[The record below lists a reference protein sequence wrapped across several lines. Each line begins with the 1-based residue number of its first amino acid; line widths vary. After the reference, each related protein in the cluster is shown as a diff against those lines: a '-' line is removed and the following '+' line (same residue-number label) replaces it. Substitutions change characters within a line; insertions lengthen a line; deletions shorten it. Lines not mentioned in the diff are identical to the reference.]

1 MILADLAGLLE
12 KQFPDAD
19 IPESFL
25 GLSMGSFPDWDSLGH
40 ISLLLSIEEHYGIRF
55 SLEEMESL
63 SNMQNIASALKS
75 HGVGS

>member
-1 MILADLAGLLE
+1 MILADLADLLE

-19 IPESFL
+19 IPESFMD
-25 GLSMGSFPDWDSLGH
+25 LSVGSFPDWDSLGH

-63 SNMQNIASALKS
+63 SSMENIALALKS